1 MNMNTWVK
9 KKRLSENEKR
19 DQTFGGR
26 MMVTDQCFSSSL
38 SILEEKHGFGL
49 HLWEDHRLLKNNG
62 LLWRSPT
69 ISDPENG
76 SGPSQESYQEDSWLK
91 SILWRLVSL
100 EHPHFTWERMVK
112 FRATWL
118 VLDFHLSCSF
128 GKVSASSFR
137 LDLYRTIQTQYPAS
151 RPACCK
157 GSINVSF
164 YEFVKCC
171 LGEELTKSLPGERW
185 QSGFHRQCNIIM
197 WARESPH

>member
-1 MNMNTWVK
+1 M
-9 KKRLSENEKR
+9 
-19 DQTFGGR
+19 
-26 MMVTDQCFSSSL
+26 
-38 SILEEKHGFGL
+38 
-49 HLWEDHRLLKNNG
+49 
-62 LLWRSPT
+62 
-69 ISDPENG
+69 
-76 SGPSQESYQEDSWLK
+76 
-91 SILWRLVSL
+91 SL

-137 LDLYRTIQTQYPAS
+137 LDLYRIIQTQYPAS

-171 LGEELTKSLPGERW
+171 LGEELTKTLPGERW
-185 QSGFHRQCNIIM
+185 QSGFHKQAVQYQNVSQRNTFVNIHTQMRFWLFYLPLTIYYTVTLAYSSDM
-197 WARESPH
+197 CWRNFSINVLPTPCLMMRIIFFLKKSYLY